1 MRIDLYLMMK
11 KELYIFILGILKKY
25 QNIIFIK
32 KKLKTLE

>member
-1 MRIDLYLMMK
+1 MIIDLYLMMK
-11 KELYIFILGILKKY
+11 KESYIFIQGMPKKY